1 VSVRKPKRHVSGPAM
16 TVIKAQYGKAWWDN
30 ATQPGEPGYVEPV
43 ITSET
48 KVTICPSFVDHP
60 RWSNTHTQFA

>member
-1 VSVRKPKRHVSGPAM
+1 MKAQKHVSGPAL
-16 TVIKAQYGKAWWDN
+16 TISHRIGSKAWWN
-30 ATQPGEPGYVEPV
+30 SAAQPGEPGYVEPV